1 MNRLIYRVL
10 DRHTQR
16 RFFRAIT
23 KRKNGAVALASPRR
37 HKIGRREI
45 GRGRVMTKYWMV
57 GLGGFLG
64 SIARFWLGSYIT
76 YRMGARFPF
85 GAFVINVSGSFLIGF
100 IVTLLGERAHWT
112 PNLLYLIPIGFIG
125 AYTTFS
131 TFELEAFRNVRT
143 GDVLMALLYVLLSV
157 TVGFVAVWL
166 GVLTGK
172 TFA

>member
-1 MNRLIYRVL
+1 
-10 DRHTQR
+10 
-16 RFFRAIT
+16 
-23 KRKNGAVALASPRR
+23 
-37 HKIGRREI
+37 
-45 GRGRVMTKYWMV
+45 MTKYWMV

-85 GAFVINVSGSFLIGF
+85 GTFAINISGSFLIGF
-100 IVTLLGERAHWT
+100 IVTLLGEHVHWS
-112 PNLLYLIPIGFIG
+112 PNLLYFIPIGFIG

-131 TFELEAFRNVRT
+131 TFELEAFRSVRA
-143 GDVLMALLYVLLSV
+143 GDVLLSLLYVVLSV

-172 TFA
+172 TLA